1 MLEVVDQLINTAMSA
16 ITSGS
21 PVAIITLF
29 LVVALTECGV
39 PFPFILDGVLY
50 FTSYEAAASPLHILF
65 VMCIVFLGREFGAS
79 IIYWLTRLLGN
90 AMIYWFGKRYK
101 QLKYNWA
108 SMTSRLSTQA
118 PMPIAVVRITGLMTL
133 VSVISGAMRIRY
145 LSFVIGVALSALF
158 FDGSLIILGLVTKYG
173 FQYIGFKPSFWQ
185 VAVGLIVVMSIVMII
200 FSLRSRKSKQKKLQI
215 TPKNGENGDVQ
226 GNGGNSADT
235 GLKV

>member
-1 MLEVVDQLINTAMSA
+1 MLEVLDQLINTSMAA

-29 LVVALTECGV
+29 LVVALTECGI
-39 PFPFILDGVLY
+39 PFPFILDGVLF
-50 FTSYEAAASPLHILF
+50 FTSYEAAASPWHILF

-108 SMTSRLSTQA
+108 SLTARLSTQA
-118 PMPIAVVRITGLMTL
+118 PMPIALVRVTGLMTL
-133 VSVISGAMRIRY
+133 ASVISGAMRIRY
-145 LSFVIGVALSALF
+145 ISFVSGVALSAAI

-173 FQYIGFKPSFWQ
+173 FQFIGFKPQFWH
-185 VAVGLIVVMSIVMII
+185 VAAGLIVVMSIFMII
-200 FSLRSRKSKQKKLQI
+200 VSLRSRRKARQKKS
-215 TPKNGENGDVQ
+215 TEPNGQDKGDGSWGPGIQ
-226 GNGGNSADT
+226 A
-235 GLKV
+235 